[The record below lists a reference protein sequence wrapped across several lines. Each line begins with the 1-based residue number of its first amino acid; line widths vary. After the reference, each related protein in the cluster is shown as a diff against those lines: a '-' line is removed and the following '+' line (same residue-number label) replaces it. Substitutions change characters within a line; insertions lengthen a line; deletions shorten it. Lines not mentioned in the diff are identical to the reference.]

1 MSDIDNSTKRT
12 LDRAYL
18 LKQSYG
24 LYSKKF
30 WTLFR
35 IALVPALLA
44 YLWHYFFRFVARQ
57 MSAAG
62 WLGFKSG
69 KLALVIAMGW
79 IGDGF
84 YWIVSSFFF
93 AAVAATLL
101 GEADKENPAIS
112 DAFTQARARIGALT
126 ALALLCWTVFWLGR
140 AVAGYA
146 MMGALDRLHFDP
158 GFYAMVAILSIPSVL
173 LAGLLARLALSIPV
187 MMDQPATSLKEA
199 LRTSVEKTEGWE
211 LFFMMFLVKSTIV
224 GLGLS
229 WLVNHGLDWL
239 WQRGMLTQTT
249 FPWFSRAVYICVAA
263 AVESPLFIAFSLLYR
278 DSSLP
283 REEALSATAFE

>member
-1 MSDIDNSTKRT
+1 MNDIENPMQ
-12 LDRAYL
+12 RALAPTDL
-18 LKQSYG
+18 LKESYR
-24 LYSKKF
+24 LYGEKF

-44 YLWHYFFRFVARQ
+44 YLWHYFFRFVALQ

-62 WLGFKSG
+62 WIGFKSG

-79 IGDGF
+79 IGDAF

-101 GEADKENPAIS
+101 GVAGKENPAIS
-112 DAFTQARARIGALT
+112 DAFTQARARIGTLT
-126 ALALLCWTVFWLGR
+126 TVALLCWTVFWLGR

-146 MMGALDRLHFDP
+146 MMGALDRLHFNP
-158 GFYAMVAILSIPSVL
+158 GFYVMVAILSIPSVL
-173 LAGLLARLALSIPV
+173 LAGLLARLSLTVPV
-187 MMDQPATSLKEA
+187 LVDKPTASLKEA

-211 LFFMMFLVKSTIV
+211 LFFMMFLVKSTILV
-224 GLGLS
+224 LGLN

-239 WQRGMLTQTT
+239 WQRHLLTQTT
-249 FPWFSRAVYICVAA
+249 YPWLARALYIYIAA
-263 AVESPLFIAFSLLYR
+263 TVESPMFIACSILYR
-278 DSSLP
+278 DSSLW
-283 REEALSATAFE
+283 REKAFSATAFE